1 MNLTKEQWHKILSEG
16 DEDAYSDVMS
26 EFTKD
31 NKNPEV
37 VMICDTFRVLESAVQ
52 YAEKLFEVVKKE
64 LPKDATFDEY
74 NVTDICSALQL
85 RLEMLIEESLKD

>member
-1 MNLTKEQWHKILSEG
+1 MNLTKQEWNKILSEG
-16 DEDAYSDVMS
+16 DEDRYAEVMS

-52 YAEKLFEVVKKE
+52 YAETIFEKVKPE
-64 LPKDATFDEY
+64 VSEDATFDEY